1 MLASSTSAA
10 GKLSGRPP
18 GSAAG
23 LAAVAATAAD
33 WSPAWLRFDIAA

>member
-1 MLASSTSAA
+1 MLASSAGAA

-33 WSPAWLRFDIAA
+33 WSLVWLRFDIAA